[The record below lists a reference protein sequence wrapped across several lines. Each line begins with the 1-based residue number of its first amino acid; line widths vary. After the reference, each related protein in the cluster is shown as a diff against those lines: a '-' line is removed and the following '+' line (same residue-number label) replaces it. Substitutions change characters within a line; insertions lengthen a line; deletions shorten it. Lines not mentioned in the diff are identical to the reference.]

1 MSKNIGCRIVTG
13 YKRPSA
19 ALVKRFEN
27 LPVANI
33 DDCMNRLAAVHQD
46 IRPNE

>member
-27 LPVANI
+27 MPVAKFDASI
-33 DDCMNRLAAVHQD
+33 KTTGY
-46 IRPNE
+46 PPYE